1 MIGKKCLKSLLVF
14 GGIMSVFA
22 FGKTALADE
31 VPVIKGDDGK
41 YDISCIVQAPEGS
54 RWLTNYFL
62 KVPFTIESVDEK
74 NPKASVE
81 TINVPDARSME
92 EGGAK
97 FDVTKGMWTTTLSTQ
112 LSFEKFEHTGVYVY
126 KLKKL
131 PYRESSKMVYSTEV
145 YTVRVFV
152 VDNGEGPVIKGVT
165 AEESGLKK
173 SKVSF
178 TDSVFPRSSLSVY
191 QRVSGDLADKTKVF
205 KYVAMFEKPAFVGEK
220 EAGEVKFS
228 KGAKGTE
235 DAIVPFGKEFVFNM
249 KAGEKANFYYP
260 SGVHGYVYKKCAKDG
275 YIPKRSGYKDSV
287 GKRHE
292 EQIGKDSD
300 YNFPLTSDIETE
312 ALKKVLFGDGGGTTI
327 YVTDVATNDVPLTG
341 LFLDEKSGVMMV
353 AIALG
358 SLVALGAGAVVYK
371 KRASDR

>member
-1 MIGKKCLKSLLVF
+1 MIGKKCLKSLLMF
-14 GGIMSVFA
+14 GGIMSVLA

-41 YDISCIVQAPEGS
+41 YDVSCIVQAPEGS

-62 KVPFTIESVDEK
+62 KASFAVESVDEK

-81 TINVPDARSME
+81 TIDVPDARTME

-97 FDVTKGMWTTTLSTQ
+97 FDVTKGMWTTTLSTR

-126 KLKKL
+126 KLKKV
-131 PYRESSKMVYSTEV
+131 PYHGSSKVVFSTEE

-152 VDNGEGPVIKGVT
+152 VDNGEGPVVKGVT

-173 SKVSF
+173 SEVSF
-178 TDSVFPRSSLSVY
+178 TNKVFPRSNLSIY
-191 QRVSGDLADKTKVF
+191 QRVSGDLADKTKMF
-205 KYVAMFEKPAFVGEK
+205 KYVAMFEKPAFVGE
-220 EAGEVKFS
+220 GESGVVKFS
-228 KGAKGTE
+228 KGAKGIE
-235 DAIVPFGKEFVFNM
+235 DVVVPFGKEFVFNM

-260 SGVHGYVYKKCAKDG
+260 SGAHGYVYKKCAKDG
-275 YIPKRSGYKDSV
+275 YVPKRSGYKDSV

-371 KRASDR
+371 KKTSDR